1 MLDKVLAGKFMERVQ
16 NYTDYN
22 VNIMDEKGIIIASK
36 DEKRVGSFH
45 EVAYRILQGEGDEIS
60 VSEKDGF
67 LGVKE
72 GVNIAIV
79 ENRKRIGVIG
89 ITGKAREIKPIALV
103 MKMAVETMLEYEHY
117 KDDMARRRNE
127 KEKFMGFLLYGGYR
141 DRDELYQLA
150 KRLNYKRHVVRIP
163 ILAGV
168 QGGNEAEL
176 YSIEEQLLAGIKQ
189 SPYHGSQDIS
199 FIPGEGMV
207 LIFKTVGGDAKNV
220 PGRYR
225 DEIRTYVESFS
236 DDVKKKG
243 IFCRYFVG
251 SIQNS
256 LDQYQV
262 GFRHCQWLKD
272 RPADNGE
279 TLFFYD
285 FVDDYFSSLV
295 PATELHGMFQA
306 FCTALDGETKET
318 LVELIRALDRN
329 DYNLV
334 KSSQDLFIHKNTL
347 VFRLNKIRELLNVN
361 PVQKTREREFLKYL
375 CRYLESSSL

>member
-1 MLDKVLAGKFMERVQ
+1 MLDKVLAGKFMERVR

-36 DEKRVGSFH
+36 DEERVGSFH

-60 VSEKDGF
+60 VSEKDEF

-117 KDDMARRRNE
+117 KEDMARRRNE

-150 KRLNYKRHVVRIP
+150 KRLNYEKNVMRIP
-163 ILAGV
+163 ILADV
-168 QGGNEAEL
+168 QTAEKTEL
-176 YSIEEQLLAGIKQ
+176 YKIEEQLLAGIKR
-189 SPYHGSQDIS
+189 SPLHGSRDIS

-207 LIFKTVGGDAKNV
+207 LIFKAVGCGVKEM

-225 DEIRTYVESFS
+225 DEIRAYVESFA
-236 DDVKKKG
+236 DDVRKKG
-243 IFCRYFVG
+243 ICCRYFVG
-251 SIQNS
+251 SVQNC
-256 LDQYQV
+256 LDSYQV
-262 GFRHCQWLKD
+262 GYRHCQWLKD
-272 RPADNGE
+272 RAADNSE
-279 TLFFYD
+279 ILFFYD
-285 FVDDYFSSLV
+285 FVDEYVSSLI

-306 FCTALDGETKET
+306 FCSALDDETKET
-318 LVELIRALDRN
+318 LVELTGALDRN

-347 VFRLNKIRELLNVN
+347 VFRLNKIREQLNVN

-375 CRYLESSSL
+375 CRYLKSR